1 MPTPGKSRIGPQQ
14 PPRLVLLCHAAQG
27 GAIVFRKRRR
37 PTPHFKVPNP
47 FNPIQG
53 ENANLRQDGFSPFC
67 AMMQVM
73 EEDTYDNF
81 VICRGFDTRILRYM
95 DNISVAKPFGKRKPG
110 KYKVGEIYPA
120 FLPTQGNVEFM
131 DFRNVTYI
139 PPSPSSVQW
148 RLGQNPGVVSGGLD
162 GGQPE
167 NLSEKVGILYDNKGK
182 VINWLLID
190 SKGEEGS
197 GGGDSIRFVIEDC
210 ICEGAELQYV
220 LVRWTHYTGGCKD
233 PPGVD
238 EYSGLIKVYDTCV
251 LEYFT
256 IDFLLSGEA
265 TGRATYFYP
274 RDECDTG
281 MWLVDSICGTPEC
294 Q

>member
-1 MPTPGKSRIGPQQ
+1 MSLNVHIIFRVYEPGINSVFGIKKLLLLSRLIFWD
-14 PPRLVLLCHAAQG
+14 LSWVL
-27 GAIVFRKRRR
+27 
-37 PTPHFKVPNP
+37 
-47 FNPIQG
+47 
-53 ENANLRQDGFSPFC
+53 S
-67 AMMQVM
+67 
-73 EEDTYDNF
+73 
-81 VICRGFDTRILRYM
+81 
-95 DNISVAKPFGKRKPG
+95 
-110 KYKVGEIYPA
+110 
-120 FLPTQGNVEFM
+120 
-131 DFRNVTYI
+131 
-139 PPSPSSVQW
+139 
-148 RLGQNPGVVSGGLD
+148 
-162 GGQPE
+162 
-167 NLSEKVGILYDNKGK
+167 
-182 VINWLLID
+182 
-190 SKGEEGS
+190 
-197 GGGDSIRFVIEDC
+197 FVIEDC